1 MRLVPAPAGRI
12 SRSRIGGFHSL
23 REPVKRIFNV
33 FVLTSAEQRLI
44 ILLVLLL
51 VAAAWFKHQRGL
63 NYSVPLP
70 PTPSMSPEP
79 QGTAGSKPPTKDN
92 GGL

>member
-1 MRLVPAPAGRI
+1 
-12 SRSRIGGFHSL
+12 
-23 REPVKRIFNV
+23 VKRIFNV

-51 VAAAWFKHQRGL
+51 VAAAWFKHRRDL
-63 NYSVPLP
+63 NYSIP
-70 PTPSMSPEP
+70 PQTAPGMSTTP
-79 QGTAGSKPPTKDN
+79 QGTAVSKPPTKEN

>member
-1 MRLVPAPAGRI
+1 
-12 SRSRIGGFHSL
+12 
-23 REPVKRIFNV
+23 VKRFFNL

-51 VAAAWFKHQRGL
+51 VAAAWYKHQRDL
-63 NYSVPLP
+63 NYSVPLQ

-79 QGTAGSKPPTKDN
+79 QGTAVAKPPTNEN